1 VGATLIA
8 ASVVVLVIGLGWLSR
23 GGEPEEQL
31 AMPVVDGVT
40 QATDADGEAVEVP
53 PSQPAVAV
61 SFAADGQILRPDPV
75 RARVVDESGA
85 EIIVPLAPN
94 TTVDTVSGEIVP
106 LPPGTTTRPGTS
118 PTTQPTTTPTDPPT
132 SPTSPTTAPTTDPPT
147 TPPTTQ
153 PTTTTT
159 EPPTTTTE
167 TPPTSEPDPGGLGGV
182 LDELLP

>member
-23 GGEPEEQL
+23 GGEQEEEL

-61 SFAADGQILRPDPV
+61 SFTADGQILRPDPV
-75 RARVVDESGA
+75 RARVVDESGT
-85 EIIVPLAPN
+85 EIIIPLAPN
-94 TTVDTVSGEIVP
+94 TTVDTVTGEIVP
-106 LPPGTTTRPGTS
+106 LTPGTTTRPGTS
-118 PTTQPTTTPTDPPT
+118 PTTQPATTPTNPPT
-132 SPTSPTTAPTTDPPT
+132 VPPTSPTTAPPT
-147 TPPTTQ
+147 TPPPTE

-182 LDELLP
+182 LGDLLP